1 MKKLFLI
8 VLYKQKISES
18 KTCISLKE
26 NNIQN
31 FNENKIVVWDNSP
44 EVINSQ
50 KIANEF
56 FNSETIE
63 FKHTPENLSLS
74 KIYNAVIDNNQDFDF
89 IQILDQDSKIIKEN
103 YNSYLNQV
111 FNENSNTNIFLPK
124 IYSNQKLYSP
134 GKFFIKGWH
143 FKEINFGINKSRLYT
158 AITSGLCI
166 RMDFL
171 RKTKIRFNEDL
182 SLYCIDTDFI
192 YRVRKFDSR
201 FYILDLNFIHDLS
214 EDSLTEEEQKQRRKV
229 QIEGLKILYKKN
241 KFFYFLICCESV
253 LLKLFVKDV
262 GKKDA

>member
-1 MKKLFLI
+1 MKKIFLV

-31 FNENKIVVWDNSP
+31 FCENKIIVWDNSP
-44 EVINSQ
+44 EAINSQ

-89 IQILDQDSKIIKEN
+89 IQILDQDSKIIREN

-111 FNENSNTNIFLPK
+111 FNENSNINIFLPK

-143 FKEINFGINKSRLYT
+143 FKEINFGLNKYRFYT

-166 RMDFL
+166 RLHFL

-192 YRVRKFDSR
+192 YKVRKFDSR
-201 FYILDLNFIHDLS
+201 FYVLNLNFIHDLS
-214 EDSLTEEEQKQRRKV
+214 ESSLTEEEKKQRRKV
-229 QIEGLKILYKKN
+229 QIEGLKILYKKT
-241 KFFYFLICCESV
+241 FLC
-253 LLKLFVKDV
+253 KLFVFIYQQLLKIT
-262 GKKDA
+262 GRI

>member
-1 MKKLFLI
+1 MKKIFLV

-44 EVINSQ
+44 EVINFQ

-74 KIYNAVIDNNQDFDF
+74 KIYNNVIDNNQDFDF

-111 FNENSNTNIFLPK
+111 FIANSNINIFLPK

-143 FKEINFGINKSRLYT
+143 FKEINLGINKSRLYT

-166 RMDFL
+166 RLDFL

-201 FYILDLNFIHDLS
+201 FYVLDLNFIHDLS
-214 EDSLTEEEQKQRRKV
+214 ESSLTDIEKKKRRKV
-229 QIEGLKILYKKN
+229 QIEGLEIIYKN
-241 KFFYFLICCESV
+241 NLFCKFLVFIYKELLI
-253 LLKLFVKDV
+253 KT
-262 GKKDA
+262 GRI